1 MQLPID
7 KLRQI
12 ACHFFSREKVSVL
25 VIAPTQA
32 GFSGSITCILNDPKS
47 GRKHVLK
54 QLPRLIPINQ
64 IHWTHALAAH
74 VNVRGHQLLPTAIDC
89 NETRR
94 SPSISTPKVVT
105 HADGTLWQCLE
116 YIDGQPLEAPRHDQ
130 VELAITSLADIH
142 NRAAGFHKP
151 PHRTLSGWERRVQQ
165 LRQLVNSKEA
175 QPERCNTS
183 DQNLMHLRE
192 LQIEFLQLV
201 NAPGLRDTMHR
212 LTRHTMTTVHQ
223 PVLRDCWWD
232 HVIFSGSKDLVKGI
246 IDMDAAGWDDP
257 AVDISRLLGS
267 WQLESR
273 QNDAQ
278 LFDLWPNAFKSYTI
292 LIEAGTNFPSRVQLY
307 HDTAIISGLQQ
318 WFTWLLTE
326 NQTFTNMQS
335 VLKRVTLLLGA
346 TPAALKR
353 LQQFQPK
360 CSVN

>member
-47 GRKHVLK
+47 GCKHVLK
-54 QLPRLIPINQ
+54 QLPRQIPINQ

-74 VNVRGHQLLPTAIDC
+74 VNGRGHQLLPTAIDC

-116 YIDGQPLEAPRHDQ
+116 YIDGQPLEAPQHEQ
-130 VELAITSLADIH
+130 VELAITSLADVH
-142 NRAAGFHKP
+142 SRAADFYKP
-151 PHRTLSGWERRVQQ
+151 PHRTLSGWARRVQQ
-165 LRQLVNSKEA
+165 LHLLVNSKEP
-175 QPERCNTS
+175 QPVRCNTS
-183 DQNLMHLRE
+183 DENLMHLRE
-192 LQIEFLQLV
+192 LQIEFLQLI
-201 NAPGLRDTMHR
+201 NAPGLRDAMHR
-212 LTRHTMTTVHQ
+212 ITRQTMTTIHQ

-232 HVIFSGSKDLVKGI
+232 HVIFSCSNDLVKGI

-257 AVDISRLLGS
+257 AVDIARLLGS
-267 WQLESR
+267 WQLESQ
-273 QNDAQ
+273 QNDVR
-278 LFDLWPNAFKSYTI
+278 LSDLWPNAFRRYTT
-292 LIEAGTNFPSRVQLY
+292 LIEAGKNFPSRVQLY

-335 VLKRVTLLLGA
+335 VLQRVTLLLGA

-353 LQQFQPK
+353 LKHLQSE